1 MRSASALTCAALA
14 FGYLRTAA
22 RTPPSKSSRFH
33 VRHISTAA
41 PLMRSVRCVPGKR
54 KSNAVPASLS
64 GVSRVRGLARFTV
77 RAV

>member
-1 MRSASALTCAALA
+1 
-14 FGYLRTAA
+14 
-22 RTPPSKSSRFH
+22 
-33 VRHISTAA
+33 
-41 PLMRSVRCVPGKR
+41 VRCVPGKR